1 MDTRESNLTK
11 LRFSNHLQYVIDP
24 YEQGKGWKLM
34 YLWVPRMVEHLR
46 DNAKLEFKSK
56 SR

>member
-1 MDTRESNLTK
+1 MDTRESNFTK